1 MLKRQN
7 GAMIQITERELETM
21 ISDNS
26 FNMINLAADSVE
38 VGLKQTVKAVCENK
52 AAKVFLA
59 EDCEDRIRETVKDEC
74 KKRDI
79 QLISVPTMRLLGRM
93 CGIDV
98 KASCAAVLRK

>member
-1 MLKRQN
+1 
-7 GAMIQITERELETM
+7 M

-38 VGLKQTVKAVCENK
+38 VGLKQTMKALFENK
-52 AAKVFLA
+52 ADKVFLA
-59 EDCEDRIRETVKDEC
+59 EDCEDRIRETVKEEC
-74 KKRDI
+74 TEKGI
-79 QLISVPTMRLLGRM
+79 QLVSVPTMRLLGRM